1 MEATIFDGPIWMQ
14 VIRARGFFEEAIQ
27 RSYTA
32 RGDGLLGHRMVYN
45 WSESAFAE
53 PSTQLPTTATRHCC
67 SSRSTTPTTTRW
79 WPVPSTRSSHT
90 FAISG
95 MRPPERLRRKL
106 PRTHRKSPK
115 TSLVLRRTLRRKHCI
130 ISEVIRKLPRKR
142 WPIFSVYPSVPLST
156 NCAPQAGGVYTTR
169 WAGQRRPIDC
179 DEQGATRWL
188 GARRR
193 ATPQRLA
200 SSSRYGPL
208 PTSCAATWMRRSTR
222 TWFRGVSSSS
232 TSPTYSNSDISVERQ
247 IAEWGERR
255 LLDVMAS
262 PPGCGACGFQSA
274 LGPRTRGRLAVAP
287 SR

>member
-1 MEATIFDGPIWMQ
+1 MFADRPQDFAPYARVGIIREATDADRMEATVFDGPIWMQ

-32 RGDGLLGHRMVYN
+32 RRDGLLGHRMVYN

-115 TSLVLRRTLRRKHCI
+115 TSVVLRRTLRRTLHYLRSNPKA
-130 ISEVIRKLPRKR
+130 SAKEMANL
-142 WPIFSVYPSVPLST
+142 FGLSQR
-156 NCAPQAGGVYTTR
+156 AIEHQLRASGRRGVYNEM
-169 WAGQRRPIDC
+169 GRPK
-179 DEQGATRWL
+179 A
-188 GARRR
+188 AN
-193 ATPQRLA
+193 RL
-200 SSSRYGPL
+200 
-208 PTSCAATWMRRSTR
+208 
-222 TWFRGVSSSS
+222 
-232 TSPTYSNSDISVERQ
+232 
-247 IAEWGERR
+247 
-255 LLDVMAS
+255 
-262 PPGCGACGFQSA
+262 
-274 LGPRTRGRLAVAP
+274 
-287 SR
+287 